1 MAQFEI
7 EARSEG
13 STEIIAVRGDVDMDS
28 SPRLRDQIQS
38 SLRGCTTLRVDLQG
52 VEYLDSS
59 GIAVLIQGLKWAQ
72 KADVPYVLVEP
83 SSQVRQVIDLAQLNQ
98 LFTIEPP
105 GDS

>member
-7 EARSEG
+7 DARSEG

-38 SLRGCTTLRVDLQG
+38 SLRGCTQLRVNLQG

-72 KADVPYVLVEP
+72 KAKVPYVLVEP

-105 GDS
+105 AES